1 VPGALYTTAAWW
13 INILQDMQTLRSLP
27 EPQQYVSSATR
38 MLDRR
43 RQMIELQQE
52 LGKQQAVYAE
62 KARFLVVVHEYTCH
76 LCIRTKTSGYT
87 VVLACLPGGFHGV
100 PGNCQAAT

>member
-1 VPGALYTTAAWW
+1 
-13 INILQDMQTLRSLP
+13 MQTLRSVP

-52 LGKQQAVYAE
+52 LGRQQAVYAE
-62 KARFLVVVHEYTCH
+62 KAGFLVVVHEYTCH
-76 LCIRTKTSGYT
+76 LCIRTKQSGFT
-87 VVLACLPGGFHGV
+87 ILACLPECFHGV

>member
-1 VPGALYTTAAWW
+1 MGCTLPGALNTTAAW
-13 INILQDMQTLRSLP
+13 INILHNMQTLRSVQ

-62 KARFLVVVHEYTCH
+62 KAGSLVVVHVYMRH
-76 LCIRTKTSGYT
+76 LCDRT
-87 VVLACLPGGFHGV
+87 
-100 PGNCQAAT
+100 